1 MKKIIIFIIASV
13 VFWCSMLYACG
24 GHCDFDNPKYAE
36 ETKIFD
42 DAIYLYNETDMSI
55 EDCLAIARSMNEM
68 EKAKAETNMKE
79 MDLKDFE
86 K

>member
-1 MKKIIIFIIASV
+1 MKKIIIVMLSAIV
-13 VFWCSMLYACG
+13 VSCSMLYACS
-24 GHCDFDNPKYAE
+24 GHCDFDNPKYKE

-42 DAIYLYNETDMSI
+42 DAMYLYNEINDENITI
-55 EDCLAIARSMNEM
+55 EECLVIARSMNEM

-79 MDLKDFE
+79 MDIE

>member
-1 MKKIIIFIIASV
+1 MKKIIIVMLSAV
-13 VFWCSMLYACG
+13 VVSCSMLYACG

-42 DAIYLYNETDMSI
+42 DAMYLYNEINDENITI
-55 EDCLAIARSMNEM
+55 EECLSIARSMNEM

-79 MDLKDFE
+79 MDIE

>member
-24 GHCDFDNPKYAE
+24 GHCDFDNPKYEE